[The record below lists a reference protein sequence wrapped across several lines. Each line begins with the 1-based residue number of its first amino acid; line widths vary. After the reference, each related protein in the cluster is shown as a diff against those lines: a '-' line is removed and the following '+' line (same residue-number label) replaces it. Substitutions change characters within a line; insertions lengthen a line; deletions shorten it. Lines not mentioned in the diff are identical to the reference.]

1 MYFTYFYIITAPENI
16 TDSYLYHHWD
26 NSTGPFYQS
35 ITSAECKKRC
45 KESDGEMIAKSH
57 LNEKVQNQVLNLLNG
72 RPNFNV
78 TKSSIENNSNIFD
91 MHFHIAAW
99 FDHRTG
105 IGYWDT
111 GERIQEKYWLKKSDC
126 DDQCTDQVSNI

>member
-1 MYFTYFYIITAPENI
+1 MYFTYFYIITAPENN
-16 TDSYLYHHWD
+16 TDSYLYNKWD
-26 NSTGPFYQS
+26 NSTGRFYQS

-45 KESDGEMIAKSH
+45 HDFGGEIISKSH
-57 LNEKVQNQVLNLLNG
+57 VDVRVQGQVLNLLNG

-78 TKSSIENNSNIFD
+78 TISSIKNNSNIFD

-111 GERIQEKYWLKKSDC
+111 GERIQAEL
-126 DDQCTDQVSNI
+126 QIH